1 MLIQQWLFHKQIY
14 PRRVKEGA
22 HLDIYLGG
30 QDFVDTMKAVRKGYY
45 RSENYPAITKL
56 HAFQPGEIYNDG
68 NIKVTAYGNDHMGRR
83 KTDNSQI
90 ASSFLFECANGK
102 KIFFSGDLSK
112 EYDLPLEGIKGGVD
126 LLVSELVHYPLPK
139 AIERLKDQPI
149 KKICF
154 QHHGDAW
161 ERAGW
166 QKRFADFSKQLTSPA
181 EIVHDN
187 DVRFV

>member
-1 MLIQQWLFHKQIY
+1 M
-14 PRRVKEGA
+14 
-22 HLDIYLGG
+22 
-30 QDFVDTMKAVRKGYY
+30 
-45 RSENYPAITKL
+45 
-56 HAFQPGEIYNDG
+56 
-68 NIKVTAYGNDHMGRR
+68 
-83 KTDNSQI
+83 
-90 ASSFLFECANGK
+90 
-102 KIFFSGDLSK
+102 SK

-154 QHHGDAW
+154 QHYGDAW

-181 EIVHDN
+181 EIVRDN